1 MNNLYYIKL
10 ENDTTVNMYIAKN
23 LNDAILKFLHDNI
36 SHIGLLQLLENH
48 LTLDLWVRKENEQS
62 KKISVDIDYNVN
74 IRS

>member
-10 ENDTTVNMYIAKN
+10 ENDITVNTYIAKN
-23 LNDAILKFLHDNI
+23 LNDAILKFLRDNV
-36 SHIGLLQLLENH
+36 SYIGLLQLLENH
-48 LTLDLWVRKENEQS
+48 LTLDLWIRKENEQS